1 MKKGT
6 FLILI
11 LSFFL
16 FTSTV
21 TAQSNLSTR
30 DIAIIENKIQILVS
44 AFNNKDKEIIY
55 SSIFPSQKVL
65 IKEVKEKIGEE
76 MNVKVEYSLT
86 NGKIFEMENGDI
98 KIMGKVF
105 SSGKNWKVNG
115 RKVFFIVRQIKDD
128 WFVVDTDIHE
138 KIGSEYITNVIK
150 KVFLI
155 TIPILLVYC
164 VLWIWMLVDCFKRDI
179 KDKALWIFLLLI
191 IPFSC
196 IYYLF
201 AIKRKKTIIKS
212 EEVESI

>member
-16 FTSTV
+16 FASTV